1 MLRRTRRRRWKY
13 VLIFLN
19 DLEVGQENVLGH
31 VKQGL
36 ITAGVSSCFPKADGF
51 IGGLPLPRSCDGYS
65 ATWTL
70 ILATTT
76 GDPGIELKGGLR
88 ALTAHEGREDRAMRG
103 A

>member
-1 MLRRTRRRRWKY
+1 MTFRQTLRRYAGSEKAGWSEVPHPRVRF
-13 VLIFLN
+13 FLMQR
-19 DLEVGQENVLGH
+19 LE
-31 VKQGL
+31 K
-36 ITAGVSSCFPKADGF
+36 SCCARVATSD
-51 IGGLPLPRSCDGYS
+51 PRKPVCASS